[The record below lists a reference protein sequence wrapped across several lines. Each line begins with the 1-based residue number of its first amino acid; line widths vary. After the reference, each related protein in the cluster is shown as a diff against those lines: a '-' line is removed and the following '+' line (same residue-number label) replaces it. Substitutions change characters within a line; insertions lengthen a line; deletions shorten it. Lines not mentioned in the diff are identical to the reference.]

1 LSKVYVVDHP
11 LIQHKVR
18 ILRDRQTTHKEF
30 RELVEELSMLLAFEA
45 TRDLRTRD
53 AEVHTPLT
61 VTRGKT
67 ISGYEVAVV
76 PILRAGLGME
86 PGITKLMPTARVG
99 HVGIFRDP
107 DTLNPVTYYVKLP
120 QDIAEREVMI
130 LDPMLATGGSASQ
143 CVRLIK
149 ERGATQ
155 FKLMC
160 LIAAPEGIERV
171 HHDHPDVAIYAA
183 AVDEY
188 LDDHGYIVPGLGDA
202 GDRLFGTR

>member
-1 LSKVYVVDHP
+1 MSKVYVVDHP

-53 AEVHTPLT
+53 AEVETPLA

-107 DTLNPVTYYVKLP
+107 DTLSPVTYYVKLP
-120 QDIAEREVMI
+120 DDIAEREVMI
-130 LDPMLATGGSASQ
+130 LDPMLATGGSASE

-149 ERGATQ
+149 ERGARR

-160 LIAAPEGIERV
+160 LIAAPEGVERV

-188 LDDHGYIVPGLGDA
+188 LDDHGYIIPGLGDA